1 MHAGAEQAVVEEVN
15 KQFQDPDLTT
25 FVCVCIPEF
34 LSLYETERLV
44 QELARFDI
52 DTCNIVVNQVSALL
66 MHRFTTLAFICCS
79 VLHCYRSQC
88 NRAEKLFKGASRGSK
103 TPWHIDMLS
112 KQQQG
117 VCTLMKGYRYVQ
129 QQEILLESC

>member
-1 MHAGAEQAVVEEVN
+1 MN

-52 DTCNIVVNQVSALL
+52 DTCNIIINQVRAAL
-66 MHRFTTLAFICCS
+66 
-79 VLHCYRSQC
+79 VRSILRMPEEQPDDT
-88 NRAEKLFKGASRGSK
+88 S
-103 TPWHIDMLS
+103 
-112 KQQQG
+112 
-117 VCTLMKGYRYVQ
+117 
-129 QQEILLESC
+129 LLEAQCVQNERLFRVELLELKCKITTSACPICVYPPKYFHMHSQHISS